1 LRRRFVALPAPLQ
14 GLVLACAGL
23 VLREL
28 AHHEIV
34 PFIYFQF

>member
-1 LRRRFVALPAPLQ
+1 VLVAAT
-14 GLVLACAGL
+14 L

-28 AHHEIV
+28 AHTKIV